1 MSAGSTGV
9 RVCVE
14 PPSEADVDVVHA
26 FLRDSYWSPGISR
39 EVVARGCANSLC
51 AIARAESDGHEALIG
66 FARLVTDRASFAW
79 LCDVFVLPAWQGRGI
94 ARSLVRTL
102 RAHPELQG
110 LRRWLLA
117 TRDAH
122 GVYAP
127 LGFAPLAAPER
138 WLEIAVLPSGS
149 AAQDSARR

>member
-1 MSAGSTGV
+1 MSGASDV
-9 RVCVE
+9 RIAIE
-14 PPSEADVDVVHA
+14 QPTDADLDVIHA
-26 FLRDSYWSPGISR
+26 TLAATYWSPGVPR
-39 EVVARGCANSLC
+39 DVVARGCANALC
-51 AIARAESDGHEALIG
+51 AIARDGSGAVAG
-66 FARLVTDRASFAW
+66 FARVISDRASFAW
-79 LCDVFVLPAWQGRGI
+79 LCDVFVLPHAQGRGV
-94 ARSLVRTL
+94 ARGLVRAL

-138 WLEIAVLPSGS
+138 WMEIFTLRPDAPPR
-149 AAQDSARR
+149 A

>member
-1 MSAGSTGV
+1 MSDV
-9 RVCVE
+9 RVAVE
-14 PPSEADVDVVHA
+14 QPSQADLDVIHA
-26 FLRDSYWSPGISR
+26 TLAESYWSPGVPR
-39 EVVARGCANSLC
+39 DVVARGCANALC
-51 AIARAESDGHEALIG
+51 AIARDADGALVG
-66 FARLVTDRASFAW
+66 FARVVSDRASFAW
-79 LCDVFVLPAWQGRGI
+79 LCDVFVLPAAQGQGVARG
-94 ARSLVRTL
+94 LVSAL

-138 WLEIAVLPSGS
+138 WMEIAELAPPTAERG
-149 AAQDSARR
+149 